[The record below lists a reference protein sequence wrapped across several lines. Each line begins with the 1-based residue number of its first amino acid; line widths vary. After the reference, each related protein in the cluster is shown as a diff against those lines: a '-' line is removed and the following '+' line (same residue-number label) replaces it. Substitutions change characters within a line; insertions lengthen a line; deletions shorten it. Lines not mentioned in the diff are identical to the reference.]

1 MSVSTSIK
9 KATRKIEHALTG
21 DEPQIDLL
29 DTLKE
34 EHEMVQDLLEKLVRS
49 DRAAERKSLLKQIKA
64 NLVPHVRAEE
74 KVLYDAILALKNK
87 DAQQNGEEGYIE
99 HSLADKTLA
108 RLEKIENALSAAEAC
123 ALTVPA
129 AGACVEDGW
138 NEIAELGAKHR
149 DVLLGDFGFALLADN
164 ADQSLGDDDFDGG
177 GDEVGLDAHID
188 QAGGGAGG
196 VVGVEGG
203 EDQVAGQ

>member
-49 DRAAERKSLLKQIKA
+49 DRAAERKALLKQIKA

-108 RLEKIENALSAAEAC
+108 RLEKIENALSAEFGAAAKVLKELISHHIREEESNVWSDARENFSSDQRKVMNRRYLAEKKKVR
-123 ALTVPA
+123 T
-129 AGACVEDGW
+129 
-138 NEIAELGAKHR
+138 H
-149 DVLLGDFGFALLADN
+149 
-164 ADQSLGDDDFDGG
+164 
-177 GDEVGLDAHID
+177 
-188 QAGGGAGG
+188 
-196 VVGVEGG
+196 
-203 EDQVAGQ
+203 